1 MELQP
6 IRSDNEG
13 LQRQPRTK
21 YGSRPPECSKSDAE
35 ISQWLLEAEQ
45 EDRRLAA
52 IEQAEKRRVAAEKFR
67 LGPSADKLQAS
78 AVHPRCHR
86 GCKYRLPSADPIAIP
101 TIPYDPLDNRWIHQ
115 DLRRRKAS
123 VKKIA
128 SKCSKALRE
137 LADDG
142 FDIQCPN
149 DVEDDSDVNDYGEQ
163 DGKPCPICSCS
174 LKAVDQEMEMA
185 ADQVTEVAIDQ
196 VTEVAV
202 DQDIEIGVDAAAI
215 ITSTNPTQD
224 TQAST
229 TTAGK
234 GANVTNWIKRINFCS
249 QRGLN
254 IRRWSS
260 VH

>member
-1 MELQP
+1 MELQHT
-6 IRSDNEG
+6 RSDNED

-35 ISQWLLEAEQ
+35 ISQWLLEAER

-52 IEQAEKRRVAAEKFR
+52 IEQAEKRRVAAEKSR
-67 LGPSADKLQAS
+67 LGPSADKLPAS
-78 AVHPRCHR
+78 AVRPRFHR

-115 DLRRRKAS
+115 DLKRRKAS
-123 VKKIA
+123 VSKIA

-137 LADDG
+137 LAADG
-142 FDIQCPN
+142 FDIQCSN
-149 DVEDDSDVNDYGEQ
+149 DVVDDLDDNEYGEE
-163 DGKPCPICSCS
+163 DGKQCPICSCS
-174 LKAVDQEMEMA
+174 PKAVDQGIEIA
-185 ADQVTEVAIDQ
+185 VDQVTDVTIDQ
-196 VTEVAV
+196 VTKVEV
-202 DQDIEIGVDAAAI
+202 DQEIEIGVDAAAI
-215 ITSTNPTQD
+215 ITSTNTTQD

-229 TTAGK
+229 TATATGV
-234 GANVTNWIKRINFCS
+234 NLTNWINKIHFCS
-249 QRGLN
+249 QRVLN